1 MICINFQAST
11 RPVVGFN
18 ARHQHRGDAPRPGW
32 PTSDRIPIP
41 KSKNAKKK
49 SFPNAS
55 ITLLRCASRL
65 TAHRIRAPSSPC
77 PLPAAVAL
85 PPPSMGT
92 ARRSRTQRP
101 GNRKSPLAIFPLFLT
116 FVSPNP
122 KLPNPSERAVTD
134 LGEAMVCREGVDR
147 TPECQV
153 CRILGWAATGQPCGG
168 RAAGGCAWRRWP
180 SEEQRACGRT
190 A

>member
-1 MICINFQAST
+1 MSEILT
-11 RPVVGFN
+11 PD
-18 ARHQHRGDAPRPGW
+18 H
-32 PTSDRIPIP
+32 
-41 KSKNAKKK
+41 
-49 SFPNAS
+49 
-55 ITLLRCASRL
+55 L

-92 ARRSRTQRP
+92 ARRTRTQRP
-101 GNRKSPLAIFPLFLT
+101 GNRKSPLAIFPLLLT

-168 RAAGGCAWRRWP
+168 RAAGGCAWRRRP
-180 SEEQRACGRT
+180 SEERRAQAATDLRPGLAGSGVARLCTICQARAARGRRSCT
-190 A
+190 VSRQVSVNIVSDFAGNNCHGYVFP